1 MPRYKFTIKPSL
13 YVHSNSYIDNNNNND
28 IYIYVSNGSI
38 VQFNLIFRMRK
49 NDHLWDQDLDDIL
62 NIFAFNNSGNT
73 CNDPFTTHA
82 TNEIETGEKL
92 VHKQRAPS
100 SRNYFSDPCPLFGI
114 PSARQTALSPGNDWQ
129 LMNRAPTQST
139 PTSEVTFSPQETLPL
154 DDALSTLVFTTP
166 DIMGNITQPLDS
178 HSCSERDQYKNFA
191 VFSAEL
197 SPSSMKSPAQKLRK
211 SQSKNRD
218 GCGTKRKLTPPKQ
231 CTRKFRILS
240 LILQA
245 FENNLNAEL
254 EERYVLVLEGAL
266 RDIQNAHCHL
276 KKSTT
281 GNLFWNEQSQ
291 VFRTILLKSAR
302 MSDLVLSDTRL
313 RWNVTSSKHT
323 QSLST
328 RLFQWRALSS
338 EVW

>member
-1 MPRYKFTIKPSL
+1 MKCAVNSNRSLLEAPINVYTNNICCNDPECVLPSCINEKLQNMNTIINKAKPKK
-13 YVHSNSYIDNNNNND
+13 
-28 IYIYVSNGSI
+28 GKK
-38 VQFNLIFRMRK
+38 QKMRN

-62 NIFAFNNSGNT
+62 NSFAVNNSGNT

-82 TNEIETGEKL
+82 NNEIETGEKL

-100 SRNYFSDPCPLFGI
+100 SRNEFSDPSPLFGI

-129 LMNRAPTQST
+129 LMNLAPTQST
-139 PTSEVTFSPQETLPL
+139 PTSEVTFSTEETLPL
-154 DDALSTLVFTTP
+154 DGALSTLVFTTP
-166 DIMGNITQPLDS
+166 DIMGNIIQPVDS
-178 HSCSERDQYKNFA
+178 LSCIESDQDTDFA
-191 VFSAEL
+191 VFAAES
-197 SPSSMKSPAQKLRK
+197 SPSSVKKPAQKLRK

-231 CTRKFRILS
+231 CTRKLFRILS

-245 FENNLNAEL
+245 FENTLNAEL

-281 GNLFWNEQSQ
+281 GNLF
-291 VFRTILLKSAR
+291 
-302 MSDLVLSDTRL
+302 
-313 RWNVTSSKHT
+313 
-323 QSLST
+323 
-328 RLFQWRALSS
+328 
-338 EVW
+338 